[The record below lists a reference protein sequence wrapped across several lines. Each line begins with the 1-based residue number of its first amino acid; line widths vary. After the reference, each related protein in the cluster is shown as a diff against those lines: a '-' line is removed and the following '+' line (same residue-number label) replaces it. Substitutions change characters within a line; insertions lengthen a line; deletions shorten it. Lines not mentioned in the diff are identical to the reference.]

1 MANDVIPVLE
11 SLRQGQYESE
21 ASLGY
26 INSKPTWI
34 TQSETVTKNKQTN
47 KHERVGDIAPL
58 IGCLMYTKLW
68 VHSSAPH
75 KLGMVVHVCNLSNW
89 KMRAEGPEVQGH
101 LQSDIELEASLVY
114 ETPKSH

>member
-34 TQSETVTKNKQTN
+34 TQPETVTKKQTN
-47 KHERVGDIAPL
+47 KQTREGWRYSSIDRVSHI
-58 IGCLMYTKLW
+58 
-68 VHSSAPH
+68 H
-75 KLGMVVHVCNLSNW
+75 KALG
-89 KMRAEGPEVQGH
+89 
-101 LQSDIELEASLVY
+101 SLFS
-114 ETPKSH
+114 TP